1 MGRKA
6 LEFTAEQ
13 EEQIKKLAEISAT
26 MEEIAYVMG
35 CSRSALRNFTHLI
48 DEGKARGKV
57 KLRRAQY
64 IKAVDEGNPTLLI
77 WLGKQMLGQSD
88 NPVGEG
94 ENLILPWEVNTDIE
108 E

>member
-6 LEFTAEQ
+6 LEFTPEQ
-13 EEQIKKLAEISAT
+13 EEQIRKLAEISST

-35 CSRSALRNFTHLI
+35 CSRSALRNFTHLV

-57 KLRRAQY
+57 RLRRAQMEL
-64 IKAVDEGNPTLLI
+64 ALQGNPTMLI
-77 WLGKQMLGQSD
+77 WLGKQILGQSD

-94 ENLILPWEVNTDIE
+94 ENLVLPWEINIGE
-108 E
+108 EE

>member
-6 LEFTAEQ
+6 LEFTPEQ
-13 EEQIKKLAEISAT
+13 EEQIKKLSEIGST
-26 MEEIAYVMG
+26 MEEVAYVMG
-35 CSRSALRNFTHLI
+35 CSRSALRNFTHLV

-64 IKAVDEGNPTLLI
+64 HKAVEEGNPTLLI

-94 ENLILPWEVNTDIE
+94 ENLVLPWEINMGE
-108 E
+108 EE

>member
-1 MGRKA
+1 MGRKP

-13 EEQIKKLAEISAT
+13 EEQIRKLAEISAT

-35 CSRSALRNFTHLI
+35 CSRSALRNFTHLV

-57 KLRRAQY
+57 KLRRAQMEL
-64 IKAVDEGNPTLLI
+64 ALSGNPTLLI

-94 ENLILPWEVNTDIE
+94 ENLILPWEINMGE
-108 E
+108 EE